1 LIRPT
6 KTYPLIPC
14 TEVFGY
20 RRDSDKLALSVHIY
34 IYICVRM
41 FFHEQ
46 VYLYLYTVVLN
57 IETTQKL
64 KTSSFGEMQLFNFI
78 LHNLE
83 FLSKLL
89 WLYCYYWW
97 AKLYKFTYVYV
108 CIYIFS
114 EPLITCCCAAS
125 WAREAFG
132 ASTATK
138 RK

>member
-1 LIRPT
+1 MHNLIRPT

-64 KTSSFGEMQLFNFI
+64 KTSFFGEMQLFNFI

-89 WLYCYYWW
+89 CYYCGQS
-97 AKLYKFTYVYV
+97 
-108 CIYIFS
+108 CIYLHMYTFVYIFS

-125 WAREAFG
+125 
-132 ASTATK
+132 
-138 RK
+138 